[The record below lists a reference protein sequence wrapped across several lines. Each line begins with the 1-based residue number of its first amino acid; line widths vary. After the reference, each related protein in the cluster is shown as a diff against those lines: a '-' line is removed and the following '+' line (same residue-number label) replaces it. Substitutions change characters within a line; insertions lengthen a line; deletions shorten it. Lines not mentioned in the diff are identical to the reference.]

1 MMCGVKGGIEPMNT
15 TLRILIVDDDD
26 DMRTFLPNFLQ
37 QGMHFPH
44 VATAENGLHA
54 LERLERALDTESP
67 FHIVISDFEM
77 PKMNGAELLKRIRA
91 DERFRSIQFILMS
104 GARTLHDISAEDR
117 ERVVEFISKP
127 FSHVA
132 MESAL
137 QKAAHEILMA
147 SR

>member
-1 MMCGVKGGIEPMNT
+1 MCGVKGGIEPMNT

-44 VATAENGLHA
+44 VTTAENGLHA
-54 LERLERALDTESP
+54 LERLERALDKERP
-67 FHIVISDFEM
+67 FNIVISDFQM
-77 PKMNGAELLKRIRA
+77 PKMNGAGLLKRIRA
-91 DERFRSIQFILMS
+91 DERFNGVQFILMS
-104 GARTLHDISAEDR
+104 SINALDDIPAEDR
-117 ERVVEFISKP
+117 GRVVEFVSKP
-127 FSHVA
+127 FSHAV